1 MTGVYVPPH
10 SVARAQDILSDIK
23 TSKGRHLSSKG
34 RMQEVLLEA
43 IKSAQSIIESKL
55 NGVSFCQEYV
65 ALGHLIQTI
74 EDNKENLESLRR
86 DAIKVES

>member
-1 MTGVYVPPH
+1 
-10 SVARAQDILSDIK
+10 
-23 TSKGRHLSSKG
+23 
-34 RMQEVLLEA
+34 MQEVLLDA

-74 EDNKENLESLRR
+74 EDNKDSVELLRR
-86 DAIKVES
+86 DAIKVILTTSLFIHVVRSPSLLSQCVHTIHF